1 MPQNSFNSID
11 SNEEVK
17 SETEKKAKIQPKK
30 KMKLEK
36 KSASSRLMQICDSSS
51 DEEGASNGKDVS
63 MDTEEEPVVTKEKE
77 NKTPSPE
84 KSDANR
90 SSASSSSGKRR
101 AKIKKFVTK
110 TYEDEDGFISK

>member
-1 MPQNSFNSID
+1 M
-11 SNEEVK
+11 K

-63 MDTEEEPVVTKEKE
+63 MGTEEEPVVTKEKE
-77 NKTPSPE
+77 NKTPSPK